1 VVSTMSA
8 QEPRID
14 HLSQLAAELRL
25 EIVHFL
31 RKTSDRKS
39 LSLVS
44 KEWKNVVLPEL
55 WKRIQTDL
63 VERQGRKIS
72 DLIRPGSHALR
83 YVQELITEEVL
94 DRDTVAASLRKLIS
108 AVPCGQL
115 RRIYLAN
122 VVRPATLL
130 LLLHQQIKL
139 AALDLTRQDACKHV
153 LGSTSVDQ

>member
-55 WKRIQTDL
+55 SKRIQTDL
-63 VERQGRKIS
+63 VERQVSGR
-72 DLIRPGSHALR
+72 R
-83 YVQELITEEVL
+83 
-94 DRDTVAASLRKLIS
+94 S
-108 AVPCGQL
+108 APT
-115 RRIYLAN
+115 
-122 VVRPATLL
+122 TLCS
-130 LLLHQQIKL
+130 QKGTYNQ
-139 AALDLTRQDACKHV
+139 
-153 LGSTSVDQ
+153 